1 MYSDTLQKNILIFL
15 ERIMFLLKKICVTI
29 ILFVCTLSMLS
40 CTTTTKRD
48 PIQKA
53 NEEFLSGEDAKGEV
67 FRVLVTSDEYRV
79 TQLRYLNTIKRVNDP
94 GGDKYICEELRQY
107 DKIDEVREG
116 RVAVWLFPDSG
127 SIMKIRPVELTYLV
141 ELDNII
147 VQDLQRWSFTF
158 PKKVVAPTKF
168 EVVYRFVLRK
178 KLSDDEIMDEVREM
192 IKEKS

>member
-1 MYSDTLQKNILIFL
+1 
-15 ERIMFLLKKICVTI
+15 MFLLKKICVTI
-29 ILFVCTLSMLS
+29 VLFVCTFSILS
-40 CTTTTKRD
+40 CATTPTRD

-53 NEEFLSGEDAKGEV
+53 NEEFLNGEDAKGEV
-67 FRVLVTSDEYRV
+67 FRVLITSDEYRV
-79 TQLRYLNTIKRVNDP
+79 IQLKYLDNIKRVDDP
-94 GGDKYICEELRQY
+94 GGDKYICEELRKY

-116 RVAVWLFPDSG
+116 RAAVWLFPDSG

-158 PKKVVAPTKF
+158 PKKDVTPTKF